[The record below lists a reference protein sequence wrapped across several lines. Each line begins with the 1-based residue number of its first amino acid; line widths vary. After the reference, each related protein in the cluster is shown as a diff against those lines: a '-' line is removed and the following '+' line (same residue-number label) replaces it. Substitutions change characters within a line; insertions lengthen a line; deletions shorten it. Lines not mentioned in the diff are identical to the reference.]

1 MMWAADDQLR
11 WCAQVEEGAAEAA
24 LMRGARLQTLI
35 VEVAHMALVH
45 ATCAAT
51 ELAARL
57 SGGCSEKPRSR
68 WLAPT
73 TLRC

>member
-1 MMWAADDQLR
+1 MTSFG
-11 WCAQVEEGAAEAA
+11 WCAQVEEGAAEAEAA
-24 LMRGARLQTLI
+24 LTRGARLQALI

-57 SGGCSEKPRSR
+57 TGGCIEKPRSY
-68 WLAPT
+68 WLINT
-73 TLRC
+73 TLQS